1 MRRPIT
7 VCAALVLVMVA
18 LMVAGHDDGPAL
30 AGTAAPPDVAGK
42 WEGSWIHQWASGQIT
57 LQLTQEGT
65 RVTGKNTVTG
75 LMPVI
80 DMGSATPQALGPE
93 VRDGIL
99 EGRTLI
105 FHVAARGGPSEQVNF
120 TLTVDPEEMT
130 GTACGFT
137 CATVKLKKASF

>member
-1 MRRPIT
+1 MRHPIT

-18 LMVAGHDDGPAL
+18 LMVADHDDGPAL

-42 WEGSWIHQWASGQIT
+42 WEGSWIHQMASGQIT

-65 RVTGKNTVTG
+65 RVTGKSTVTG

-80 DMGSATPQALGPE
+80 EVTSGTPQALGQE

-99 EGRTLI
+99 EGSTLI

-120 TLTVDPEEMT
+120 TLTVGPEDMT

-137 CATVKLKKASF
+137 FATVKLKKASS

>member
-1 MRRPIT
+1 MRHPIT

-42 WEGSWIHQWASGQIT
+42 WEGSWIHQMASGHVT

-65 RVTGKNTVTG
+65 RVTGKSTVTG

-80 DMGSATPQALGPE
+80 EVTSGTPQALGQE

-99 EGRTLI
+99 EGSTLI

-120 TLTVDPEEMT
+120 TLTVGPEDMT

>member
-1 MRRPIT
+1 MKRHAVVST
-7 VCAALVLVMVA
+7 MLLTAGLALMAALNGGGHA
-18 LMVAGHDDGPAL
+18 RAGA
-30 AGTAAPPDVAGK
+30 TAPNVAGK
-42 WEGSWIHQWASGQIT
+42 WEGGWVHSMASGHIT

-80 DMGSATPQALGPE
+80 DTTSGRPEALGQE

-99 EGRTLI
+99 EGSTLI

-120 TLTVDPEEMT
+120 TLTVGPEDMT

-137 CATVKLKKASF
+137 CATVKLKKATS

>member
-1 MRRPIT
+1 MKRHAVVST
-7 VCAALVLVMVA
+7 MLLTTGLALMAALNGG
-18 LMVAGHDDGPAL
+18 GHAS
-30 AGTAAPPDVAGK
+30 AGTAAPPDVAGR
-42 WEGSWIHQWASGQIT
+42 WEGSWVHQWASGQIT

-99 EGRTLI
+99 EGSTLI

-120 TLTVDPEEMT
+120 TLTVDPEDMT

-137 CATVKLKKASF
+137 CATVKLKKAKS